1 MSEHVVTICWANSQE
16 IFTDNRYSREH
27 TWKFDGGVEIP
38 ASASPHVVPAPYSNA
53 TCVDPE
59 EAFVASLSSCH
70 MLWFL
75 SIAAKKKFIVEN
87 YTDRAI
93 GIIDKNEDGKL
104 AITTVR
110 LCPKVTFI
118 GDDLPTEQQIE
129 KMHDEAHHSCFL
141 ANSVKTHIT
150 VAVVAA

>member
-1 MSEHVVTICWANSQE
+1 MSEHVATVCWANRQE

-59 EAFVASLSSCH
+59 EAFVASLASCH

-75 SIAAKKKFIVEN
+75 SIAAKSKFIVES
-87 YTDRAI
+87 YTDRAM
-93 GIIDKNEDGKL
+93 GILDTNEDGKL

-110 LCPKVTFI
+110 LCPKVTFS
-118 GDDLPTEQQIE
+118 GDNLPTGQQIE
-129 KMHDEAHHSCFL
+129 KMHDEAHYNCFL
-141 ANSVKTHIT
+141 ANSVKTQIT
-150 VAVVAA
+150 VAAVAA